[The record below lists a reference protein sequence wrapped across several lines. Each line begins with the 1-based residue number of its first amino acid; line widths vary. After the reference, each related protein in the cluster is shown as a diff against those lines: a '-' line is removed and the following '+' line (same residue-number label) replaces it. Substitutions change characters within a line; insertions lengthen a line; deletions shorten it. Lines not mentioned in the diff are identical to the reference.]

1 VKLLSKKAF
10 DKASDFISTGGRPLE
25 QAQFEFHFNN
35 GSVEG
40 VLAELGKFQNPDG
53 GFGHAVEP
61 DVRMPESSPFISSVA
76 FQVISELDVP
86 TDHPMV
92 QSGIAYFE
100 QTHNASIG
108 GWDPTG
114 PLVNDY
120 PRAPWW
126 NYSEVDGRLDE
137 LKQSNPGAEIAGYLQ
152 KYRAASKDEFV
163 DMVTD
168 DALRVFEGL
177 PDDMEVHSMLCFMR
191 LAECSPSGVTDR
203 LLEKLKRC
211 VHSVLGKSAEEWA
224 KYGGRP
230 LWFAGRPDSLLADE
244 LRDLIQV
251 QLDYEIDTQTADGSW
266 SPVWA
271 WGQYEDDWEQAKT
284 EWAGYLTLRNL
295 LALRAWGRV

>member
-1 VKLLSKKAF
+1 VKLLPNKAF
-10 DKASDFISTGGRPLE
+10 VRAASFIATDGRPLE
-25 QAQFEFHFNN
+25 QALFEFHFNN
-35 GSVEG
+35 GSVED
-40 VLAELGKFQNPDG
+40 VLVELGKFQNPDG

-61 DVRMPESSPFISSVA
+61 DVRMPESSAFISSVA

-86 TDHPMV
+86 ADHSMV

-100 QTHNASIG
+100 RTHNGSIG

-114 PLVNDY
+114 PIVNDY

-152 KYRAASKDEFV
+152 KYRAASNDEFV
-163 DMVTD
+163 DAVTG
-168 DALRVFEGL
+168 DALRVIEGL

-191 LAECSPSGVTDR
+191 LAECSPPRVADR
-203 LLEKLKRC
+203 LLPKLKRG

-230 LWFAGRPDSLLADE
+230 LWFAGSTDSLLADE
-244 LRDLIQV
+244 LRDLVQI
-251 QLDYEIDTQTADGSW
+251 QLDYEIDTQMEDGSW
-266 SPVWA
+266 SPVWS

-295 LALRAWGRV
+295 MALRAWGRL

>member
-1 VKLLSKKAF
+1 MKLLSKKAF
-10 DKASDFISTGGRPLE
+10 DKASNFISTRGRPLE

-40 VLAELGKFQNPDG
+40 VLAELGKFQNSDG

-86 TDHPMV
+86 ADHPIV
-92 QSGIAYFE
+92 QCGITYFK
-100 QTHNASIG
+100 QAHNASIG

-114 PLVNDY
+114 PLANDY

-126 NYSEVDGRLDE
+126 NYSEADGLLDE

-152 KYRAASKDEFV
+152 KYRANSKDVFV

-177 PDDMEVHSMLCFMR
+177 PDDM
-191 LAECSPSGVTDR
+191 
-203 LLEKLKRC
+203 
-211 VHSVLGKSAEEWA
+211 
-224 KYGGRP
+224 
-230 LWFAGRPDSLLADE
+230 
-244 LRDLIQV
+244 
-251 QLDYEIDTQTADGSW
+251 
-266 SPVWA
+266 
-271 WGQYEDDWEQAKT
+271 
-284 EWAGYLTLRNL
+284 
-295 LALRAWGRV
+295 